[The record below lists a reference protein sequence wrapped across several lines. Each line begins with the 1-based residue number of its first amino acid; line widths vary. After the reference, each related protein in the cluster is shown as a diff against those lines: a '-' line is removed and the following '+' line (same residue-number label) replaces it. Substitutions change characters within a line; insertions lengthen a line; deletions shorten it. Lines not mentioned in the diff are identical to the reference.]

1 MACFWQCVSRMKN
14 NGFNMATSTDQIT
27 MELKRTKAGI
37 TNEAFAL
44 EQHEQSINLSPLAG
58 ALQTTIDLDQLL
70 PIFGTELLKTVD
82 YSGFIFEHNEFNI
95 SIKNGVR
102 TNHSCEY
109 NLAIENISLG
119 KLTFM
124 RRKRF
129 NEGELETIEKFLS
142 VLLYPLKNTLL
153 YRQAIQSAHTD
164 PLTGVLNRSTLQSVF
179 HKEASLSKRQHSNL
193 SFVML
198 DIDFFKA
205 INDKHGHV
213 AGDEALKEVTKC
225 ISQTA
230 RESDHIFRLGGEEFA
245 ILLNGT
251 DLKGAEL
258 LAERLRKA
266 IQSISINYETA
277 QFCLTVS
284 MGVTLYRQNEPLEDT
299 MKRADKAL
307 YEAKETGRN
316 KVVNA

>member
-1 MACFWQCVSRMKN
+1 MQN
-14 NGFNMATSTDQIT
+14 NGFNMATSTDQII
-27 MELKRTKAGI
+27 MELKRTKTGI
-37 TNEAFAL
+37 TNEAFSL
-44 EQHEQSINLSPLAG
+44 EQPEQSINLSHLVG

-70 PIFGTELLKTVD
+70 PIFGKELLKTVD
-82 YSGFIFEHNEFNI
+82 YSGFVFEHSDLNI
-95 SIKNGVR
+95 PIKNGVR

-109 NLAIENISLG
+109 SLAIENMPLG

-179 HKEASLSKRQHSNL
+179 HKEASLSKRQNSNL
-193 SFVML
+193 SLVML

-205 INDKHGHV
+205 INDKYGHL

-230 RESDHIFRLGGEEFA
+230 RESDHIFRFGGEEFA

-251 DLKGAEL
+251 DLKGAKL

-266 IQSISINYETA
+266 IQSITINYEAT

-284 MGVTLYRQNEPLEDT
+284 MGVTLYRQNEPLEKM
-299 MKRADKAL
+299 MKRADEAL
-307 YEAKETGRN
+307 YKGKETGRN
-316 KVVNA
+316 KVVSA